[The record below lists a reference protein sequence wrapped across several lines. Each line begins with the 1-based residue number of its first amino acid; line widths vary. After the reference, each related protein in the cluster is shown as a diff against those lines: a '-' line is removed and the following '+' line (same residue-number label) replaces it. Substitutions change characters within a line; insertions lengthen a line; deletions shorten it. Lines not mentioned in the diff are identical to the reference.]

1 MIRLVRARSSGC
13 SHNVVLKRSRRLG
26 LTLVELLV
34 AATITLLLVY
44 GLAQAFAVVS
54 VTVSSNRASVE
65 MLGQL
70 RGVTMRLQRDLE
82 GLTVPVRPWPR
93 PEAGLGYFEYVEG
106 VYHDG
111 SAYLANS
118 KTGMPSLAAHSCVGD
133 ADDVLMFTSRSVDV
147 PFRGL
152 HLVEVTTG
160 GGAVVNVQTQIESQ
174 LAEIAWWATM
184 TGQATSDTNGDGIL
198 DTGNN
203 TLNVDQRDDYTLYRR
218 VLLIRPDLNTQSDAT
233 HPLPYYKAL
242 PSTTTSFTTNSQP
255 GLQAARQAIQDFH
268 AEHDLSVR
276 YDVVATGANQSRIYV
291 SVNSLADLANRRNR
305 FAHYRILMFDP
316 SNTANLLGLTPSF
329 PYRLDRDNA
338 MGLPLTRTPIANSFV
353 EPGLIKGNAH
363 RGEDIVL
370 VNALAFDV
378 KVYDP
383 GAPVGIDP
391 SGVEAVIPGDPGF
404 AHSSMPANGVDLYF
418 NGTAITKW
426 FLPIGRG
433 AYVDLNYTSTNIN
446 YLRDYADIGAG
457 GAYTYNQIQTG
468 SYKSNFSGAPHANS
482 QLTPTASLLTDADAT
497 YDTWSFHYESDGVNQ
512 DGDTDTDEGTNGI
525 DDDSVNGVDDVGER
539 ETSPPY
545 PHPLRGVQVRIR
557 VIDHD
562 TRQVRQMTVTSDF
575 TPE

>member
-1 MIRLVRARSSGC
+1 MTRFARARSSDR
-13 SHNVVLKRSRRLG
+13 SHKVALKRRRRSG

-70 RGVTMRLQRDLE
+70 RGVTMLLQRDLE

-93 PEAGLGYFEYVEG
+93 PESGLGYFEIVEG

-118 KTGMPSLAAHSCVGD
+118 KAGMPSLAAHSCAGD
-133 ADDVLMFTSRSVDV
+133 PDDVLMFTSRSVDV

-152 HLVEVTTG
+152 HLVEVTSG
-160 GGAVVNVQTQIESQ
+160 GSIVNVQTQLESQ

-184 TGQATSDTNGDGIL
+184 NDQATSDTNSDGIL
-198 DTGNN
+198 DAGNN

-218 VLLIRPDLNTQSDAT
+218 VLLIRPDLNTAADAT

-242 PSTTTSFTTNSQP
+242 PSTTTSFSTGSQP
-255 GLQAARQAIQDFH
+255 GLQAARLAIQNFH
-268 AEHDLSVR
+268 ADHDLSVR
-276 YDVVATGANQSRIYV
+276 YDVVSTGSNQSRIYV

-316 SNTANLLGLTPSF
+316 SNTANLLGQTPSF
-329 PYRLDRDNA
+329 PYRLNRDNA
-338 MGLPLTRTPIANSFV
+338 MGLPLTRTPVANSFV

-391 SGVEAVIPGDPGF
+391 SGVEAVVPGDPGF
-404 AHSSMPANGVDLYF
+404 AHSSKPVNGVDLYF
-418 NGTAITKW
+418 DGMAITKW
-426 FLPIGRG
+426 FLPIGTG
-433 AYVDLNYTSTNIN
+433 AYIDLNYTSTDTN
-446 YLRDYADIGAG
+446 YLRDYADIATG

-468 SYKSNFSGAPHANS
+468 SYKSNFSGAPHSDS
-482 QLTPTASLLTDADAT
+482 QLTPTSSLLTDADAT
-497 YDTWSFHYESDGVNQ
+497 SDTWSFYYESDGVNQ
-512 DGDTDTDEGTNGI
+512 DGDADTDEGT
-525 DDDSVNGVDDVGER
+525 
-539 ETSPPY
+539 
-545 PHPLRGVQVRIR
+545 
-557 VIDHD
+557 
-562 TRQVRQMTVTSDF
+562 
-575 TPE
+575 